1 MKIPFPGMAFEI
13 GWGGIYLASEPELE
27 EPELPLEAVESDLP
41 AVDVPAAESVF
52 AAVACAP
59 PPLDE

>member
-41 AVDVPAAESVF
+41 AVEAPAVESVF
-52 AAVACAP
+52 VVVGAP